1 MPVYL
6 TRWPDGT
13 MTLTHAQ
20 NRADLMH
27 LLDME
32 SSAAGCRVVPVTNSF
47 SLSISPPDRC
57 DNFMDFKID
66 FADGDAGFML
76 QGNLEAFWPNLKK
89 LIDDDWDEEKDER
102 ITDESWRAAREL
114 DFNLKIGEPKLKYSF
129 EATNPDC
136 GEPEEWLA
144 VTPNDLPF

>member
-1 MPVYL
+1 
-6 TRWPDGT
+6 
-13 MTLTHAQ
+13 
-20 NRADLMH
+20 
-27 LLDME
+27 
-32 SSAAGCRVVPVTNSF
+32 
-47 SLSISPPDRC
+47 
-57 DNFMDFKID
+57 MDFKID

>member
-32 SSAAGCRVVPVTNSF
+32 SSAAGCRVAPVTNSF
-47 SLSISPPDRC
+47 SLSIEPPTRS
-57 DNFMDFKID
+57 DNFMDFKIG
-66 FADGDAGFML
+66 FAGGDAGFML
-76 QGNLEAFWPNLKK
+76 QGNLEAF
-89 LIDDDWDEEKDER
+89 
-102 ITDESWRAAREL
+102 
-114 DFNLKIGEPKLKYSF
+114 
-129 EATNPDC
+129 
-136 GEPEEWLA
+136 
-144 VTPNDLPF
+144 